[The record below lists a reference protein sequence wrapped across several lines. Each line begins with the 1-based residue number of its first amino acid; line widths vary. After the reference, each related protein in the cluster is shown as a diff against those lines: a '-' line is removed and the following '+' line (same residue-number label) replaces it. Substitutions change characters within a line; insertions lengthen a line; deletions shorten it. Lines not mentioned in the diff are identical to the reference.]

1 MTNTPNSRSHE
12 DRCIGCLLGTACGDI
27 LGAAVEGQPADTI
40 RGRHGEVRDFLD
52 TVRGFGGYTD
62 DTEMTLALATSLVEK
77 GTADPEDMSLKYA
90 EFYES
95 RRGYGATA
103 HRVMGALLN
112 GADYRTTGRIEF
124 PNGSFGNGGAMR
136 ISPVGLAYRH
146 ASDELLHQT
155 VEAALLCTHVHPEAI
170 DGAFIQAKAVSI
182 LATSDPNRF
191 DRRQLLDTLLG
202 YSTTFVV
209 QRKLEILLEQPD
221 EGVSDDDV
229 IYTIGNGIR
238 ASEAIAA
245 SLWAFLRYGD
255 NPEECLIRAV
265 NFGGD
270 TDTIGAMVGAQLGS
284 LYGSEW
290 IPSRW
295 FAQIE
300 NGRHGRD
307 FMVDL
312 AKRLARLDIRG
323 SAQGRS

>member
-1 MTNTPNSRSHE
+1 V
-12 DRCIGCLLGTACGDI
+12 GTACGDI

-52 TVRGFGGYTD
+52 TFRGFGCYTD

-112 GADYRTTGRIEF
+112 GADYRTTGRTEF

-146 ASDELLHQT
+146 ASDEVLHQT
-155 VEAALLCTHVHPEAI
+155 VESALRCTHVHPEAI
-170 DGAFIQAKAVSI
+170 DGAFVQAKAVSI
-182 LATSDPNRF
+182 LATSDPNSY
-191 DRRQLLDTLLG
+191 DRRHFLKTLLG

-229 IYTIGNGIR
+229 IYTVGNGIR
-238 ASEAIAA
+238 TSDAVAA

-255 NPEECLIRAV
+255 NPEECVIRAV

-290 IPSRW
+290 IPNRW
-295 FAQIE
+295 FSQIE
-300 NGRHGRD
+300 NRRHGRD

-312 AKRLARLDIRG
+312 AKRLAQLDIR
-323 SAQGRS
+323 R